1 MTQVITIPL
10 TAWSRL
16 HTNAVTSAPSPR
28 KVCTYHK
35 RCGGP
40 MASALHLSPDRAVW
54 IQDWAGFIALCSWAR
69 RFTLKLPL
77 PTQVYK
83 LEPQNLM
90 VGWTNIP
97 SRGAKNTFGH
107 MLQKMEI
114 VPAWWATGLVCT
126 LHLHLPQRILI
137 TASCCP
143 GRNDENPNF
152 RREDNTS
159 FVMSEI
165 QWKGHFWVI
174 YYY

>member
-28 KVCTYHK
+28 KVRTCPK
-35 RCGGP
+35 RYSGP
-40 MASALHLSPDRAVW
+40 MASALISRSSSLNSRLGWVHC
-54 IQDWAGFIALCSWAR
+54 IAFLGKTFYSQIAS
-69 RFTLKLPL
+69 LYPGVLI
-77 PTQVYK
+77 
-83 LEPQNLM
+83 LM

-97 SRGAKNTFGH
+97 SRGAKNTSGDY

-114 VPAWWATGLVCT
+114 VPGWGATWLVCT
-126 LHLHLPQRILI
+126 RHLHLPQRILI

-159 FVMSEI
+159 FVTSEI